1 MIARREIPAETRA
14 QQNIFIS
21 MTDLTV
27 SALLVIVIL
36 MAFMATQMRDTRSL
50 KKLTDLRSQL
60 NATQSA
66 FSELQAENVEQ
77 GQLINQLSQDLSA
90 EADIRTELDET
101 IKKLEQSVVQR
112 SVEISRLDLEL
123 RAALQTAGLA
133 QSRLL
138 ASQAAR
144 AADQEKAETE
154 LEFARQRGEALTKR
168 IEEYEKN
175 NKNLGATLAKVN
187 TKYQDLQ
194 NEFDRQI
201 AAAERTKLEL
211 EVKIEDLQARTLE
224 LTDNLEKS
232 AERLAAG
239 ERTLAAEKL
248 RLDNSRAEL
257 AAVRKSLS
265 IELKTSREL
274 INATQSAFSELQ
286 AENVEQG
293 QLINQLSQDLSA
305 EADIRTE
312 LDETIKKLEQSV
324 VQRSVEISRLDLE
337 LRAALQTAG
346 LAQSRLLASQAA
358 RAADQE
364 KAETELEFARQR
376 GEALTKRIEEY
387 EKNNKNLG
395 ATLAKVNTK
404 YQDLQNEFD
413 RQIAAAERTKLEL
426 EVKIEDLQARTLEL
440 TDNLE
445 KSAER
450 LAAGERTLA
459 AEKLRLDNSR
469 AELAA
474 VRNSL
479 SIELKTSRELNKDH
493 AQTKILLN
501 SSQSEIELLNKKILE
516 LAELLDAEKASKIYA
531 ADLNSE
537 IEGLNKK
544 LSGERL
550 KLQVSE
556 GQSKTLNGIVDELR
570 GALVKEQKKV
580 AGLEQLLGDAQADL
594 DAKKLGFA
602 QRDREISQ
610 LRAELINEQSNYS
623 EKLEDLGNQIAR
635 LELDIA
641 AAEQKSKISNN
652 QATALVGITN
662 ELRAALKAAQ
672 GTANTLR
679 DNAAQFDRQLAS
691 ALSIDT
697 PDRQIIMERI
707 SVLAQDEPSTAPN
720 PESLRTE
727 LAGAMLEVEMLSKQN
742 ANLKATI
749 QTLLANS
756 SKIIERL
763 RNK

>member
-90 EADIRTELDET
+90 EVDIRTELDET

-154 LEFARQRGEALTKR
+154 LEFARQRGET
-168 IEEYEKN
+168 
-175 NKNLGATLAKVN
+175 
-187 TKYQDLQ
+187 
-194 NEFDRQI
+194 
-201 AAAERTKLEL
+201 
-211 EVKIEDLQARTLE
+211 
-224 LTDNLEKS
+224 
-232 AERLAAG
+232 
-239 ERTLAAEKL
+239 
-248 RLDNSRAEL
+248 
-257 AAVRKSLS
+257 
-265 IELKTSREL
+265 
-274 INATQSAFSELQ
+274 
-286 AENVEQG
+286 
-293 QLINQLSQDLSA
+293 
-305 EADIRTE
+305 
-312 LDETIKKLEQSV
+312 
-324 VQRSVEISRLDLE
+324 
-337 LRAALQTAG
+337 
-346 LAQSRLLASQAA
+346 
-358 RAADQE
+358 
-364 KAETELEFARQR
+364 
-376 GEALTKRIEEY
+376 LTKRIEEY

-479 SIELKTSRELNKDH
+479 SIELETSRELNKDH

-516 LAELLDAEKASKIYA
+516 LAELLDAEKASKIYV
-531 ADLNSE
+531 ADLSSE

-707 SVLAQDEPSTAPN
+707 SVLAQDEPSTSPN
-720 PESLRTE
+720 PENLRTE

>member
-60 NATQSA
+60 NATQS
-66 FSELQAENVEQ
+66 
-77 GQLINQLSQDLSA
+77 
-90 EADIRTELDET
+90 T
-101 IKKLEQSVVQR
+101 
-112 SVEISRLDLEL
+112 
-123 RAALQTAGLA
+123 
-133 QSRLL
+133 
-138 ASQAAR
+138 
-144 AADQEKAETE
+144 
-154 LEFARQRGEALTKR
+154 
-168 IEEYEKN
+168 
-175 NKNLGATLAKVN
+175 
-187 TKYQDLQ
+187 
-194 NEFDRQI
+194 
-201 AAAERTKLEL
+201 
-211 EVKIEDLQARTLE
+211 
-224 LTDNLEKS
+224 
-232 AERLAAG
+232 
-239 ERTLAAEKL
+239 
-248 RLDNSRAEL
+248 
-257 AAVRKSLS
+257 
-265 IELKTSREL
+265 
-274 INATQSAFSELQ
+274 FSELQ

-531 ADLNSE
+531 ADLRSE

-556 GQSKTLNGIVDELR
+556 GQSKTLSGIVDELR

-580 AGLEQLLGDAQADL
+580 AGLEQLLGDAKADL

-602 QRDREISQ
+602 QRDGEISQ

>member
-257 AAVRKSLS
+257 AAVR
-265 IELKTSREL
+265 
-274 INATQSAFSELQ
+274 
-286 AENVEQG
+286 
-293 QLINQLSQDLSA
+293 
-305 EADIRTE
+305 
-312 LDETIKKLEQSV
+312 
-324 VQRSVEISRLDLE
+324 
-337 LRAALQTAG
+337 
-346 LAQSRLLASQAA
+346 
-358 RAADQE
+358 
-364 KAETELEFARQR
+364 
-376 GEALTKRIEEY
+376 
-387 EKNNKNLG
+387 
-395 ATLAKVNTK
+395 
-404 YQDLQNEFD
+404 
-413 RQIAAAERTKLEL
+413 
-426 EVKIEDLQARTLEL
+426 
-440 TDNLE
+440 
-445 KSAER
+445 
-450 LAAGERTLA
+450 
-459 AEKLRLDNSR
+459 
-469 AELAA
+469 
-474 VRNSL
+474 NSL

-501 SSQSEIELLNKKILE
+501 SSQSEIEILNKKILE
-516 LAELLDAEKASKIYA
+516 LAGLLDAEKASKIYA
-531 ADLNSE
+531 ADLRSE

-544 LSGERL
+544 LSDERL

-570 GALVKEQKKV
+570 GALVKEQEKV

-602 QRDREISQ
+602 QRDGEISQ

>member
-50 KKLTDLRSQL
+50 KKLTDLRSQF

-66 FSELQAENVEQ
+66 FLELQAENIEQ

-101 IKKLEQSVVQR
+101 IKKLEQSVVQW

-123 RAALQTAGLA
+123 RAALQTAGLS

-144 AADQEKAETE
+144 AADQE
-154 LEFARQRGEALTKR
+154 Q
-168 IEEYEKN
+168 
-175 NKNLGATLAKVN
+175 
-187 TKYQDLQ
+187 
-194 NEFDRQI
+194 
-201 AAAERTKLEL
+201 
-211 EVKIEDLQARTLE
+211 
-224 LTDNLEKS
+224 
-232 AERLAAG
+232 
-239 ERTLAAEKL
+239 
-248 RLDNSRAEL
+248 
-257 AAVRKSLS
+257 
-265 IELKTSREL
+265 
-274 INATQSAFSELQ
+274 
-286 AENVEQG
+286 
-293 QLINQLSQDLSA
+293 
-305 EADIRTE
+305 
-312 LDETIKKLEQSV
+312 
-324 VQRSVEISRLDLE
+324 
-337 LRAALQTAG
+337 
-346 LAQSRLLASQAA
+346 
-358 RAADQE
+358 
-364 KAETELEFARQR
+364 AETELEFARQR

-516 LAELLDAEKASKIYA
+516 LAELLDAEKASKIYV
-531 ADLNSE
+531 ADLSSE

-570 GALVKEQKKV
+570 GALVKEQEKV

-602 QRDREISQ
+602 QRDGEISQ

-727 LAGAMLEVEMLSKQN
+727 LAGAMLEVEMLSKHN

>member
-90 EADIRTELDET
+90 EVDIRTELDET

-274 INATQSAFSELQ
+274 
-286 AENVEQG
+286 
-293 QLINQLSQDLSA
+293 
-305 EADIRTE
+305 
-312 LDETIKKLEQSV
+312 
-324 VQRSVEISRLDLE
+324 
-337 LRAALQTAG
+337 
-346 LAQSRLLASQAA
+346 
-358 RAADQE
+358 
-364 KAETELEFARQR
+364 
-376 GEALTKRIEEY
+376 
-387 EKNNKNLG
+387 
-395 ATLAKVNTK
+395 
-404 YQDLQNEFD
+404 
-413 RQIAAAERTKLEL
+413 
-426 EVKIEDLQARTLEL
+426 
-440 TDNLE
+440 
-445 KSAER
+445 
-450 LAAGERTLA
+450 
-459 AEKLRLDNSR
+459 
-469 AELAA
+469 
-474 VRNSL
+474 
-479 SIELKTSRELNKDH
+479 NKDH

-516 LAELLDAEKASKIYA
+516 LAELLDAEKASKIYV
-531 ADLNSE
+531 ADLSSE

-544 LSGERL
+544 LSDERL

-570 GALVKEQKKV
+570 GALVKEQEKV

-602 QRDREISQ
+602 QRDGEISQ

>member
-257 AAVRKSLS
+257 AAVR
-265 IELKTSREL
+265 
-274 INATQSAFSELQ
+274 
-286 AENVEQG
+286 
-293 QLINQLSQDLSA
+293 
-305 EADIRTE
+305 
-312 LDETIKKLEQSV
+312 
-324 VQRSVEISRLDLE
+324 
-337 LRAALQTAG
+337 
-346 LAQSRLLASQAA
+346 
-358 RAADQE
+358 
-364 KAETELEFARQR
+364 
-376 GEALTKRIEEY
+376 
-387 EKNNKNLG
+387 
-395 ATLAKVNTK
+395 
-404 YQDLQNEFD
+404 
-413 RQIAAAERTKLEL
+413 
-426 EVKIEDLQARTLEL
+426 
-440 TDNLE
+440 
-445 KSAER
+445 
-450 LAAGERTLA
+450 
-459 AEKLRLDNSR
+459 
-469 AELAA
+469 
-474 VRNSL
+474 NSL

-501 SSQSEIELLNKKILE
+501 SSQSEIEILNKKILE
-516 LAELLDAEKASKIYA
+516 LAGLLDAEKASKIYA
-531 ADLNSE
+531 ADLRSE

-544 LSGERL
+544 LSDERL

>member
-257 AAVRKSLS
+257 AAVR
-265 IELKTSREL
+265 
-274 INATQSAFSELQ
+274 
-286 AENVEQG
+286 
-293 QLINQLSQDLSA
+293 
-305 EADIRTE
+305 
-312 LDETIKKLEQSV
+312 
-324 VQRSVEISRLDLE
+324 
-337 LRAALQTAG
+337 
-346 LAQSRLLASQAA
+346 
-358 RAADQE
+358 
-364 KAETELEFARQR
+364 
-376 GEALTKRIEEY
+376 
-387 EKNNKNLG
+387 
-395 ATLAKVNTK
+395 
-404 YQDLQNEFD
+404 
-413 RQIAAAERTKLEL
+413 
-426 EVKIEDLQARTLEL
+426 
-440 TDNLE
+440 
-445 KSAER
+445 
-450 LAAGERTLA
+450 
-459 AEKLRLDNSR
+459 
-469 AELAA
+469 
-474 VRNSL
+474 NSL

-501 SSQSEIELLNKKILE
+501 SSQSEIEILNKKILE
-516 LAELLDAEKASKIYA
+516 LAGLLDAEKASKIYA
-531 ADLNSE
+531 ADLRSE

-544 LSGERL
+544 LSDERL

-602 QRDREISQ
+602 QRDGEISQ

>member
-90 EADIRTELDET
+90 QADIRTELDET

-194 NEFDRQI
+194 NEFDRQ
-201 AAAERTKLEL
+201 
-211 EVKIEDLQARTLE
+211 
-224 LTDNLEKS
+224 S
-232 AERLAAG
+232 
-239 ERTLAAEKL
+239 
-248 RLDNSRAEL
+248 
-257 AAVRKSLS
+257 
-265 IELKTSREL
+265 
-274 INATQSAFSELQ
+274 
-286 AENVEQG
+286 
-293 QLINQLSQDLSA
+293 
-305 EADIRTE
+305 
-312 LDETIKKLEQSV
+312 
-324 VQRSVEISRLDLE
+324 
-337 LRAALQTAG
+337 
-346 LAQSRLLASQAA
+346 
-358 RAADQE
+358 
-364 KAETELEFARQR
+364 
-376 GEALTKRIEEY
+376 
-387 EKNNKNLG
+387 
-395 ATLAKVNTK
+395 
-404 YQDLQNEFD
+404 
-413 RQIAAAERTKLEL
+413 AAAERTKLEL

-493 AQTKILLN
+493 AQTKILFN
-501 SSQSEIELLNKKILE
+501 SSQSEIEILNKKILE
-516 LAELLDAEKASKIYA
+516 LAGLLDAEKASKIYA
-531 ADLNSE
+531 ADLRSE

-544 LSGERL
+544 LSDERL

-570 GALVKEQKKV
+570 GALVKEQEKV

-602 QRDREISQ
+602 QRDGEISQ

>member
-168 IEEYEKN
+168 IEEYTKN
-175 NKNLGATLAKVN
+175 NKNLG
-187 TKYQDLQ
+187 
-194 NEFDRQI
+194 
-201 AAAERTKLEL
+201 
-211 EVKIEDLQARTLE
+211 
-224 LTDNLEKS
+224 S
-232 AERLAAG
+232 
-239 ERTLAAEKL
+239 
-248 RLDNSRAEL
+248 
-257 AAVRKSLS
+257 
-265 IELKTSREL
+265 
-274 INATQSAFSELQ
+274 
-286 AENVEQG
+286 
-293 QLINQLSQDLSA
+293 
-305 EADIRTE
+305 
-312 LDETIKKLEQSV
+312 
-324 VQRSVEISRLDLE
+324 
-337 LRAALQTAG
+337 
-346 LAQSRLLASQAA
+346 
-358 RAADQE
+358 
-364 KAETELEFARQR
+364 
-376 GEALTKRIEEY
+376 
-387 EKNNKNLG
+387 
-395 ATLAKVNTK
+395 TLAKVNTK

-479 SIELKTSRELNKDH
+479 SIELETSRELNKDH

-531 ADLNSE
+531 ADLTSE

-570 GALVKEQKKV
+570 GALVKEQEKV

-602 QRDREISQ
+602 QRDEEISQ

>member
-36 MAFMATQMRDTRSL
+36 MAFMATQMRDTKSL
-50 KKLTDLRSQL
+50 KKLTDLRSQF

-66 FSELQAENVEQ
+66 FLELQAENIEQ

-90 EADIRTELDET
+90 EADIRTKLDET

-144 AADQEKAETE
+144 AADQE
-154 LEFARQRGEALTKR
+154 Q
-168 IEEYEKN
+168 
-175 NKNLGATLAKVN
+175 
-187 TKYQDLQ
+187 
-194 NEFDRQI
+194 
-201 AAAERTKLEL
+201 
-211 EVKIEDLQARTLE
+211 
-224 LTDNLEKS
+224 
-232 AERLAAG
+232 
-239 ERTLAAEKL
+239 
-248 RLDNSRAEL
+248 
-257 AAVRKSLS
+257 
-265 IELKTSREL
+265 
-274 INATQSAFSELQ
+274 
-286 AENVEQG
+286 
-293 QLINQLSQDLSA
+293 
-305 EADIRTE
+305 
-312 LDETIKKLEQSV
+312 
-324 VQRSVEISRLDLE
+324 
-337 LRAALQTAG
+337 
-346 LAQSRLLASQAA
+346 
-358 RAADQE
+358 
-364 KAETELEFARQR
+364 AETELEFARQR

-501 SSQSEIELLNKKILE
+501 SLQSEIELLNKKILE

-531 ADLNSE
+531 ADLRSE

-602 QRDREISQ
+602 QRDGEISQ

-720 PESLRTE
+720 PGSLRTE

>member
-1 MIARREIPAETRA
+1 
-14 QQNIFIS
+14 

-60 NATQSA
+60 
-66 FSELQAENVEQ
+66 
-77 GQLINQLSQDLSA
+77 
-90 EADIRTELDET
+90 
-101 IKKLEQSVVQR
+101 
-112 SVEISRLDLEL
+112 
-123 RAALQTAGLA
+123 
-133 QSRLL
+133 
-138 ASQAAR
+138 
-144 AADQEKAETE
+144 
-154 LEFARQRGEALTKR
+154 
-168 IEEYEKN
+168 
-175 NKNLGATLAKVN
+175 
-187 TKYQDLQ
+187 
-194 NEFDRQI
+194 
-201 AAAERTKLEL
+201 
-211 EVKIEDLQARTLE
+211 
-224 LTDNLEKS
+224 
-232 AERLAAG
+232 
-239 ERTLAAEKL
+239 
-248 RLDNSRAEL
+248 
-257 AAVRKSLS
+257 
-265 IELKTSREL
+265 
-274 INATQSAFSELQ
+274 NATQSAFSELQ

-531 ADLNSE
+531 ADLSSE

-707 SVLAQDEPSTAPN
+707 SVLAQDEPSTSPN
-720 PESLRTE
+720 PENLRTE

>member
-1 MIARREIPAETRA
+1 MIARREIPTETRA

-50 KKLTDLRSQL
+50 KKLTDLRSQF

-66 FSELQAENVEQ
+66 FLELQAENIEQ

-90 EADIRTELDET
+90 EADIRTKLDET

-123 RAALQTAGLA
+123 RAALQTAGL
-133 QSRLL
+133 S
-138 ASQAAR
+138 
-144 AADQEKAETE
+144 
-154 LEFARQRGEALTKR
+154 
-168 IEEYEKN
+168 
-175 NKNLGATLAKVN
+175 
-187 TKYQDLQ
+187 
-194 NEFDRQI
+194 
-201 AAAERTKLEL
+201 
-211 EVKIEDLQARTLE
+211 
-224 LTDNLEKS
+224 
-232 AERLAAG
+232 
-239 ERTLAAEKL
+239 
-248 RLDNSRAEL
+248 
-257 AAVRKSLS
+257 
-265 IELKTSREL
+265 
-274 INATQSAFSELQ
+274 
-286 AENVEQG
+286 
-293 QLINQLSQDLSA
+293 
-305 EADIRTE
+305 
-312 LDETIKKLEQSV
+312 
-324 VQRSVEISRLDLE
+324 
-337 LRAALQTAG
+337 
-346 LAQSRLLASQAA
+346 QSRLLASQAA

-531 ADLNSE
+531 ADLRSE

-570 GALVKEQKKV
+570 GALVKEQEKV

-602 QRDREISQ
+602 QRDGEISQ

>member
-257 AAVRKSLS
+257 AAVR
-265 IELKTSREL
+265 
-274 INATQSAFSELQ
+274 
-286 AENVEQG
+286 
-293 QLINQLSQDLSA
+293 
-305 EADIRTE
+305 
-312 LDETIKKLEQSV
+312 
-324 VQRSVEISRLDLE
+324 
-337 LRAALQTAG
+337 
-346 LAQSRLLASQAA
+346 
-358 RAADQE
+358 
-364 KAETELEFARQR
+364 
-376 GEALTKRIEEY
+376 
-387 EKNNKNLG
+387 
-395 ATLAKVNTK
+395 
-404 YQDLQNEFD
+404 
-413 RQIAAAERTKLEL
+413 
-426 EVKIEDLQARTLEL
+426 
-440 TDNLE
+440 
-445 KSAER
+445 
-450 LAAGERTLA
+450 
-459 AEKLRLDNSR
+459 
-469 AELAA
+469 
-474 VRNSL
+474 NSL

-531 ADLNSE
+531 ADLRSE

-602 QRDREISQ
+602 QRDGEISQ

>member
-90 EADIRTELDET
+90 E
-101 IKKLEQSVVQR
+101 V
-112 SVEISRLDLEL
+112 
-123 RAALQTAGLA
+123 
-133 QSRLL
+133 
-138 ASQAAR
+138 
-144 AADQEKAETE
+144 
-154 LEFARQRGEALTKR
+154 
-168 IEEYEKN
+168 
-175 NKNLGATLAKVN
+175 
-187 TKYQDLQ
+187 
-194 NEFDRQI
+194 
-201 AAAERTKLEL
+201 
-211 EVKIEDLQARTLE
+211 
-224 LTDNLEKS
+224 
-232 AERLAAG
+232 
-239 ERTLAAEKL
+239 
-248 RLDNSRAEL
+248 
-257 AAVRKSLS
+257 
-265 IELKTSREL
+265 
-274 INATQSAFSELQ
+274 
-286 AENVEQG
+286 
-293 QLINQLSQDLSA
+293 
-305 EADIRTE
+305 DIRTE

-501 SSQSEIELLNKKILE
+501 SSQSEIEILNKKILE
-516 LAELLDAEKASKIYA
+516 LAGLLDAEKASKIYA
-531 ADLNSE
+531 ADLRSE

-544 LSGERL
+544 LSDERL

-602 QRDREISQ
+602 QRDGEISQ
-610 LRAELINEQSNYS
+610 LRAELMNEQSNYS

>member
-90 EADIRTELDET
+90 EVDIRTELDET

-123 RAALQTAGLA
+123 RAALQT
-133 QSRLL
+133 
-138 ASQAAR
+138 
-144 AADQEKAETE
+144 
-154 LEFARQRGEALTKR
+154 
-168 IEEYEKN
+168 
-175 NKNLGATLAKVN
+175 V
-187 TKYQDLQ
+187 
-194 NEFDRQI
+194 
-201 AAAERTKLEL
+201 
-211 EVKIEDLQARTLE
+211 
-224 LTDNLEKS
+224 
-232 AERLAAG
+232 
-239 ERTLAAEKL
+239 
-248 RLDNSRAEL
+248 
-257 AAVRKSLS
+257 
-265 IELKTSREL
+265 
-274 INATQSAFSELQ
+274 
-286 AENVEQG
+286 
-293 QLINQLSQDLSA
+293 
-305 EADIRTE
+305 
-312 LDETIKKLEQSV
+312 
-324 VQRSVEISRLDLE
+324 
-337 LRAALQTAG
+337 G

-516 LAELLDAEKASKIYA
+516 LAELLDAEKASKIYV
-531 ADLNSE
+531 ADLSSE

-707 SVLAQDEPSTAPN
+707 SVLAQDEPSTSPN
-720 PESLRTE
+720 PENLRTE

>member
-60 NATQSA
+60 NATQST

-90 EADIRTELDET
+90 EVDIRTELDET

-123 RAALQTAGLA
+123 RAALQTVGLA

-154 LEFARQRGEALTKR
+154 LEFARQRGETLTKR

-187 TKYQDLQ
+187 T
-194 NEFDRQI
+194 N
-201 AAAERTKLEL
+201 
-211 EVKIEDLQARTLE
+211 
-224 LTDNLEKS
+224 
-232 AERLAAG
+232 
-239 ERTLAAEKL
+239 
-248 RLDNSRAEL
+248 
-257 AAVRKSLS
+257 
-265 IELKTSREL
+265 
-274 INATQSAFSELQ
+274 
-286 AENVEQG
+286 
-293 QLINQLSQDLSA
+293 
-305 EADIRTE
+305 
-312 LDETIKKLEQSV
+312 
-324 VQRSVEISRLDLE
+324 
-337 LRAALQTAG
+337 
-346 LAQSRLLASQAA
+346 
-358 RAADQE
+358 
-364 KAETELEFARQR
+364 
-376 GEALTKRIEEY
+376 
-387 EKNNKNLG
+387 
-395 ATLAKVNTK
+395 

-531 ADLNSE
+531 ADLRSE

-602 QRDREISQ
+602 QRDGEISQ
-610 LRAELINEQSNYS
+610 LRAELINEQPNYS

>member
-66 FSELQAENVEQ
+66 FA
-77 GQLINQLSQDLSA
+77 
-90 EADIRTELDET
+90 
-101 IKKLEQSVVQR
+101 
-112 SVEISRLDLEL
+112 
-123 RAALQTAGLA
+123 
-133 QSRLL
+133 
-138 ASQAAR
+138 
-144 AADQEKAETE
+144 
-154 LEFARQRGEALTKR
+154 
-168 IEEYEKN
+168 
-175 NKNLGATLAKVN
+175 
-187 TKYQDLQ
+187 
-194 NEFDRQI
+194 
-201 AAAERTKLEL
+201 
-211 EVKIEDLQARTLE
+211 
-224 LTDNLEKS
+224 
-232 AERLAAG
+232 
-239 ERTLAAEKL
+239 
-248 RLDNSRAEL
+248 
-257 AAVRKSLS
+257 
-265 IELKTSREL
+265 
-274 INATQSAFSELQ
+274 ELQ

-501 SSQSEIELLNKKILE
+501 SSQSEIEILNKKILE

-531 ADLNSE
+531 ADLRSE

-544 LSGERL
+544 LSDERL

-570 GALVKEQKKV
+570 GALVKEQEKV

-602 QRDREISQ
+602 QRDGEISQ

>member
-90 EADIRTELDET
+90 E
-101 IKKLEQSVVQR
+101 V
-112 SVEISRLDLEL
+112 
-123 RAALQTAGLA
+123 
-133 QSRLL
+133 
-138 ASQAAR
+138 
-144 AADQEKAETE
+144 
-154 LEFARQRGEALTKR
+154 
-168 IEEYEKN
+168 
-175 NKNLGATLAKVN
+175 
-187 TKYQDLQ
+187 
-194 NEFDRQI
+194 
-201 AAAERTKLEL
+201 
-211 EVKIEDLQARTLE
+211 
-224 LTDNLEKS
+224 
-232 AERLAAG
+232 
-239 ERTLAAEKL
+239 
-248 RLDNSRAEL
+248 
-257 AAVRKSLS
+257 
-265 IELKTSREL
+265 
-274 INATQSAFSELQ
+274 
-286 AENVEQG
+286 
-293 QLINQLSQDLSA
+293 
-305 EADIRTE
+305 DIRTE

-501 SSQSEIELLNKKILE
+501 SSQSEIEILNKKILE

-531 ADLNSE
+531 ADLRSE

-544 LSGERL
+544 LSDERL

-570 GALVKEQKKV
+570 GALVKEQEKV

-602 QRDREISQ
+602 QRDGEISQ
-610 LRAELINEQSNYS
+610 LRAELMNEQSNYS

>member
-90 EADIRTELDET
+90 QADIRTELDET

-154 LEFARQRGEALTKR
+154 LEFARQRGETLTKR

-194 NEFDRQI
+194 NEFDRQ
-201 AAAERTKLEL
+201 
-211 EVKIEDLQARTLE
+211 
-224 LTDNLEKS
+224 S
-232 AERLAAG
+232 
-239 ERTLAAEKL
+239 
-248 RLDNSRAEL
+248 
-257 AAVRKSLS
+257 
-265 IELKTSREL
+265 
-274 INATQSAFSELQ
+274 
-286 AENVEQG
+286 
-293 QLINQLSQDLSA
+293 
-305 EADIRTE
+305 
-312 LDETIKKLEQSV
+312 
-324 VQRSVEISRLDLE
+324 
-337 LRAALQTAG
+337 
-346 LAQSRLLASQAA
+346 
-358 RAADQE
+358 
-364 KAETELEFARQR
+364 
-376 GEALTKRIEEY
+376 
-387 EKNNKNLG
+387 
-395 ATLAKVNTK
+395 
-404 YQDLQNEFD
+404 
-413 RQIAAAERTKLEL
+413 AAAERTKLEL

-516 LAELLDAEKASKIYA
+516 LAELLDAEKASKIYV
-531 ADLNSE
+531 ADLSSE

-544 LSGERL
+544 LSDERL

-602 QRDREISQ
+602 QRDGEISQ
-610 LRAELINEQSNYS
+610 LRAELMNEQSNYS

-742 ANLKATI
+742 ANLR
-749 QTLLANS
+749 QP
-756 SKIIERL
+756 SKHYSPTAR
-763 RNK
+763 K

>member
-90 EADIRTELDET
+90 EVDIRTELDET

-123 RAALQTAGLA
+123 RAALQTVGLA

-232 AERLAAG
+232 
-239 ERTLAAEKL
+239 
-248 RLDNSRAEL
+248 
-257 AAVRKSLS
+257 V
-265 IELKTSREL
+265 
-274 INATQSAFSELQ
+274 
-286 AENVEQG
+286 
-293 QLINQLSQDLSA
+293 
-305 EADIRTE
+305 
-312 LDETIKKLEQSV
+312 
-324 VQRSVEISRLDLE
+324 
-337 LRAALQTAG
+337 
-346 LAQSRLLASQAA
+346 
-358 RAADQE
+358 
-364 KAETELEFARQR
+364 
-376 GEALTKRIEEY
+376 
-387 EKNNKNLG
+387 
-395 ATLAKVNTK
+395 
-404 YQDLQNEFD
+404 
-413 RQIAAAERTKLEL
+413 
-426 EVKIEDLQARTLEL
+426 
-440 TDNLE
+440 
-445 KSAER
+445 ER

-516 LAELLDAEKASKIYA
+516 LAELLDAEKASKIYV
-531 ADLNSE
+531 ADLSSE

-707 SVLAQDEPSTAPN
+707 SVLAQDEPSTSPN
-720 PESLRTE
+720 PENLRTE

>member
-257 AAVRKSLS
+257 AAVR
-265 IELKTSREL
+265 
-274 INATQSAFSELQ
+274 
-286 AENVEQG
+286 
-293 QLINQLSQDLSA
+293 
-305 EADIRTE
+305 
-312 LDETIKKLEQSV
+312 
-324 VQRSVEISRLDLE
+324 
-337 LRAALQTAG
+337 
-346 LAQSRLLASQAA
+346 
-358 RAADQE
+358 
-364 KAETELEFARQR
+364 
-376 GEALTKRIEEY
+376 
-387 EKNNKNLG
+387 
-395 ATLAKVNTK
+395 
-404 YQDLQNEFD
+404 
-413 RQIAAAERTKLEL
+413 
-426 EVKIEDLQARTLEL
+426 
-440 TDNLE
+440 
-445 KSAER
+445 
-450 LAAGERTLA
+450 
-459 AEKLRLDNSR
+459 
-469 AELAA
+469 
-474 VRNSL
+474 NSL
-479 SIELKTSRELNKDH
+479 SIELETSRELNKDH

-531 ADLNSE
+531 ADLRSE

-544 LSGERL
+544 LSDERL

-707 SVLAQDEPSTAPN
+707 SVLAQDEPSTSPN
-720 PESLRTE
+720 PENLRTE

>member
-257 AAVRKSLS
+257 AAVR
-265 IELKTSREL
+265 
-274 INATQSAFSELQ
+274 
-286 AENVEQG
+286 
-293 QLINQLSQDLSA
+293 
-305 EADIRTE
+305 
-312 LDETIKKLEQSV
+312 
-324 VQRSVEISRLDLE
+324 
-337 LRAALQTAG
+337 
-346 LAQSRLLASQAA
+346 
-358 RAADQE
+358 
-364 KAETELEFARQR
+364 
-376 GEALTKRIEEY
+376 
-387 EKNNKNLG
+387 
-395 ATLAKVNTK
+395 
-404 YQDLQNEFD
+404 
-413 RQIAAAERTKLEL
+413 
-426 EVKIEDLQARTLEL
+426 
-440 TDNLE
+440 
-445 KSAER
+445 
-450 LAAGERTLA
+450 
-459 AEKLRLDNSR
+459 
-469 AELAA
+469 
-474 VRNSL
+474 NSL

-516 LAELLDAEKASKIYA
+516 LAELLDAEKASKIYV
-531 ADLNSE
+531 ADLSSE

-602 QRDREISQ
+602 QRDGEISQ

>member
-90 EADIRTELDET
+90 QADIRTELDET

-123 RAALQTAGLA
+123 RAALQT
-133 QSRLL
+133 
-138 ASQAAR
+138 
-144 AADQEKAETE
+144 
-154 LEFARQRGEALTKR
+154 
-168 IEEYEKN
+168 
-175 NKNLGATLAKVN
+175 V
-187 TKYQDLQ
+187 
-194 NEFDRQI
+194 
-201 AAAERTKLEL
+201 
-211 EVKIEDLQARTLE
+211 
-224 LTDNLEKS
+224 
-232 AERLAAG
+232 
-239 ERTLAAEKL
+239 
-248 RLDNSRAEL
+248 
-257 AAVRKSLS
+257 
-265 IELKTSREL
+265 
-274 INATQSAFSELQ
+274 
-286 AENVEQG
+286 
-293 QLINQLSQDLSA
+293 
-305 EADIRTE
+305 
-312 LDETIKKLEQSV
+312 
-324 VQRSVEISRLDLE
+324 
-337 LRAALQTAG
+337 G

-501 SSQSEIELLNKKILE
+501 SSQSEIEILNKKILE
-516 LAELLDAEKASKIYA
+516 LAGLLDAEKASKIYA
-531 ADLNSE
+531 ADLRSE

-544 LSGERL
+544 LSDERL

-570 GALVKEQKKV
+570 GALVKEQEKV

-602 QRDREISQ
+602 QRDGEISQ

>member
-90 EADIRTELDET
+90 EVDIRTELDET

-123 RAALQTAGLA
+123 RAALQTVGLA

-154 LEFARQRGEALTKR
+154 LEFARQRGET
-168 IEEYEKN
+168 
-175 NKNLGATLAKVN
+175 
-187 TKYQDLQ
+187 
-194 NEFDRQI
+194 
-201 AAAERTKLEL
+201 
-211 EVKIEDLQARTLE
+211 
-224 LTDNLEKS
+224 
-232 AERLAAG
+232 
-239 ERTLAAEKL
+239 
-248 RLDNSRAEL
+248 
-257 AAVRKSLS
+257 
-265 IELKTSREL
+265 
-274 INATQSAFSELQ
+274 
-286 AENVEQG
+286 
-293 QLINQLSQDLSA
+293 
-305 EADIRTE
+305 
-312 LDETIKKLEQSV
+312 
-324 VQRSVEISRLDLE
+324 
-337 LRAALQTAG
+337 
-346 LAQSRLLASQAA
+346 
-358 RAADQE
+358 
-364 KAETELEFARQR
+364 
-376 GEALTKRIEEY
+376 LTKRIEEY

-479 SIELKTSRELNKDH
+479 SIELETSRELNKDH

-501 SSQSEIELLNKKILE
+501 SSQSEIELLNKKNLE

-531 ADLNSE
+531 ADLSSE

-570 GALVKEQKKV
+570 GALVKEQEKV

-602 QRDREISQ
+602 QRDGEISQ
-610 LRAELINEQSNYS
+610 LRAELMNEQSNYS

>member
-90 EADIRTELDET
+90 E
-101 IKKLEQSVVQR
+101 V
-112 SVEISRLDLEL
+112 
-123 RAALQTAGLA
+123 
-133 QSRLL
+133 
-138 ASQAAR
+138 
-144 AADQEKAETE
+144 
-154 LEFARQRGEALTKR
+154 
-168 IEEYEKN
+168 
-175 NKNLGATLAKVN
+175 
-187 TKYQDLQ
+187 
-194 NEFDRQI
+194 
-201 AAAERTKLEL
+201 
-211 EVKIEDLQARTLE
+211 
-224 LTDNLEKS
+224 
-232 AERLAAG
+232 
-239 ERTLAAEKL
+239 
-248 RLDNSRAEL
+248 
-257 AAVRKSLS
+257 
-265 IELKTSREL
+265 
-274 INATQSAFSELQ
+274 
-286 AENVEQG
+286 
-293 QLINQLSQDLSA
+293 
-305 EADIRTE
+305 DIRTE

-501 SSQSEIELLNKKILE
+501 SSQSEIEILNKKILE
-516 LAELLDAEKASKIYA
+516 LAGLLDAEKASKIYA
-531 ADLNSE
+531 ADLRSE

-544 LSGERL
+544 LSDERL

-602 QRDREISQ
+602 QRDGEISQ

>member
-90 EADIRTELDET
+90 EVDIRTELDET

-123 RAALQTAGLA
+123 RAALQT
-133 QSRLL
+133 
-138 ASQAAR
+138 
-144 AADQEKAETE
+144 
-154 LEFARQRGEALTKR
+154 
-168 IEEYEKN
+168 
-175 NKNLGATLAKVN
+175 V
-187 TKYQDLQ
+187 
-194 NEFDRQI
+194 
-201 AAAERTKLEL
+201 
-211 EVKIEDLQARTLE
+211 
-224 LTDNLEKS
+224 
-232 AERLAAG
+232 
-239 ERTLAAEKL
+239 
-248 RLDNSRAEL
+248 
-257 AAVRKSLS
+257 
-265 IELKTSREL
+265 
-274 INATQSAFSELQ
+274 
-286 AENVEQG
+286 
-293 QLINQLSQDLSA
+293 
-305 EADIRTE
+305 
-312 LDETIKKLEQSV
+312 
-324 VQRSVEISRLDLE
+324 
-337 LRAALQTAG
+337 G

-531 ADLNSE
+531 ADLSSE

-556 GQSKTLNGIVDELR
+556 GQSKALNGIVDELR

-580 AGLEQLLGDAQADL
+580 AGLEQLLGDAKADL

-602 QRDREISQ
+602 QRDGEISQ

>member
-1 MIARREIPAETRA
+1 
-14 QQNIFIS
+14 

-90 EADIRTELDET
+90 E
-101 IKKLEQSVVQR
+101 V
-112 SVEISRLDLEL
+112 
-123 RAALQTAGLA
+123 
-133 QSRLL
+133 
-138 ASQAAR
+138 
-144 AADQEKAETE
+144 
-154 LEFARQRGEALTKR
+154 
-168 IEEYEKN
+168 
-175 NKNLGATLAKVN
+175 
-187 TKYQDLQ
+187 
-194 NEFDRQI
+194 
-201 AAAERTKLEL
+201 
-211 EVKIEDLQARTLE
+211 
-224 LTDNLEKS
+224 
-232 AERLAAG
+232 
-239 ERTLAAEKL
+239 
-248 RLDNSRAEL
+248 
-257 AAVRKSLS
+257 
-265 IELKTSREL
+265 
-274 INATQSAFSELQ
+274 
-286 AENVEQG
+286 
-293 QLINQLSQDLSA
+293 
-305 EADIRTE
+305 DIRTE

-531 ADLNSE
+531 ADLSSE

-544 LSGERL
+544 LSDERL

-602 QRDREISQ
+602 QRDGEISQ

>member
-66 FSELQAENVEQ
+66 FAELQAENVEQ

-194 NEFDRQI
+194 NEFDRQS

-274 INATQSAFSELQ
+274 
-286 AENVEQG
+286 
-293 QLINQLSQDLSA
+293 
-305 EADIRTE
+305 
-312 LDETIKKLEQSV
+312 
-324 VQRSVEISRLDLE
+324 
-337 LRAALQTAG
+337 
-346 LAQSRLLASQAA
+346 
-358 RAADQE
+358 
-364 KAETELEFARQR
+364 
-376 GEALTKRIEEY
+376 
-387 EKNNKNLG
+387 
-395 ATLAKVNTK
+395 
-404 YQDLQNEFD
+404 
-413 RQIAAAERTKLEL
+413 
-426 EVKIEDLQARTLEL
+426 
-440 TDNLE
+440 
-445 KSAER
+445 
-450 LAAGERTLA
+450 
-459 AEKLRLDNSR
+459 
-469 AELAA
+469 
-474 VRNSL
+474 
-479 SIELKTSRELNKDH
+479 NKDH

-516 LAELLDAEKASKIYA
+516 LAELLDAEKASKIYV
-531 ADLNSE
+531 ADLSSE

-544 LSGERL
+544 LSDERL

-602 QRDREISQ
+602 QRDGEISQ

-652 QATALVGITN
+652 QATALVGTTN

-720 PESLRTE
+720 PESLKTE

-763 RNK
+763 SNK

>member
-50 KKLTDLRSQL
+50 KKLADLRSQL

-90 EADIRTELDET
+90 
-101 IKKLEQSVVQR
+101 Q
-112 SVEISRLDLEL
+112 
-123 RAALQTAGLA
+123 
-133 QSRLL
+133 
-138 ASQAAR
+138 
-144 AADQEKAETE
+144 
-154 LEFARQRGEALTKR
+154 
-168 IEEYEKN
+168 
-175 NKNLGATLAKVN
+175 
-187 TKYQDLQ
+187 
-194 NEFDRQI
+194 
-201 AAAERTKLEL
+201 
-211 EVKIEDLQARTLE
+211 
-224 LTDNLEKS
+224 
-232 AERLAAG
+232 
-239 ERTLAAEKL
+239 
-248 RLDNSRAEL
+248 
-257 AAVRKSLS
+257 
-265 IELKTSREL
+265 
-274 INATQSAFSELQ
+274 
-286 AENVEQG
+286 
-293 QLINQLSQDLSA
+293 
-305 EADIRTE
+305 ADIRTE

-501 SSQSEIELLNKKILE
+501 SSQSEIEILNKKILE
-516 LAELLDAEKASKIYA
+516 LAGLLDAEKASKIYA
-531 ADLNSE
+531 ADLRSE

-544 LSGERL
+544 LSDERL

-602 QRDREISQ
+602 QRDGEISQ

-652 QATALVGITN
+652 QATALVGTTN

>member
-90 EADIRTELDET
+90 E
-101 IKKLEQSVVQR
+101 V
-112 SVEISRLDLEL
+112 
-123 RAALQTAGLA
+123 
-133 QSRLL
+133 
-138 ASQAAR
+138 
-144 AADQEKAETE
+144 
-154 LEFARQRGEALTKR
+154 
-168 IEEYEKN
+168 
-175 NKNLGATLAKVN
+175 
-187 TKYQDLQ
+187 
-194 NEFDRQI
+194 
-201 AAAERTKLEL
+201 
-211 EVKIEDLQARTLE
+211 
-224 LTDNLEKS
+224 
-232 AERLAAG
+232 
-239 ERTLAAEKL
+239 
-248 RLDNSRAEL
+248 
-257 AAVRKSLS
+257 
-265 IELKTSREL
+265 
-274 INATQSAFSELQ
+274 
-286 AENVEQG
+286 
-293 QLINQLSQDLSA
+293 
-305 EADIRTE
+305 DIRTE

-516 LAELLDAEKASKIYA
+516 LAELLDAEKASKIYV
-531 ADLNSE
+531 ADLSSE

-544 LSGERL
+544 LSDERL

-570 GALVKEQKKV
+570 GALVKEQEKV

-602 QRDREISQ
+602 QRDGEISQ

>member
-60 NATQSA
+60 NATQST
-66 FSELQAENVEQ
+66 FSELQTENVEQ

-123 RAALQTAGLA
+123 RAALQT
-133 QSRLL
+133 
-138 ASQAAR
+138 
-144 AADQEKAETE
+144 
-154 LEFARQRGEALTKR
+154 
-168 IEEYEKN
+168 
-175 NKNLGATLAKVN
+175 V
-187 TKYQDLQ
+187 
-194 NEFDRQI
+194 
-201 AAAERTKLEL
+201 
-211 EVKIEDLQARTLE
+211 
-224 LTDNLEKS
+224 
-232 AERLAAG
+232 
-239 ERTLAAEKL
+239 
-248 RLDNSRAEL
+248 
-257 AAVRKSLS
+257 
-265 IELKTSREL
+265 
-274 INATQSAFSELQ
+274 
-286 AENVEQG
+286 
-293 QLINQLSQDLSA
+293 
-305 EADIRTE
+305 
-312 LDETIKKLEQSV
+312 
-324 VQRSVEISRLDLE
+324 
-337 LRAALQTAG
+337 G

-531 ADLNSE
+531 ADLSSE

-544 LSGERL
+544 LSDERL

-580 AGLEQLLGDAQADL
+580 AGLEQLLGDAKADL

-602 QRDREISQ
+602 QRDGEISQ

>member
-257 AAVRKSLS
+257 AAVR
-265 IELKTSREL
+265 
-274 INATQSAFSELQ
+274 
-286 AENVEQG
+286 
-293 QLINQLSQDLSA
+293 
-305 EADIRTE
+305 
-312 LDETIKKLEQSV
+312 
-324 VQRSVEISRLDLE
+324 
-337 LRAALQTAG
+337 
-346 LAQSRLLASQAA
+346 
-358 RAADQE
+358 
-364 KAETELEFARQR
+364 
-376 GEALTKRIEEY
+376 
-387 EKNNKNLG
+387 
-395 ATLAKVNTK
+395 
-404 YQDLQNEFD
+404 
-413 RQIAAAERTKLEL
+413 
-426 EVKIEDLQARTLEL
+426 
-440 TDNLE
+440 
-445 KSAER
+445 
-450 LAAGERTLA
+450 
-459 AEKLRLDNSR
+459 
-469 AELAA
+469 
-474 VRNSL
+474 NSL
-479 SIELKTSRELNKDH
+479 SIELETSRELNKDH

-516 LAELLDAEKASKIYA
+516 LAELLDAEKASKIYV
-531 ADLNSE
+531 ADLSSE

-544 LSGERL
+544 LSDERL

-602 QRDREISQ
+602 QRDGEISQ

>member
-257 AAVRKSLS
+257 AAVR
-265 IELKTSREL
+265 
-274 INATQSAFSELQ
+274 
-286 AENVEQG
+286 
-293 QLINQLSQDLSA
+293 
-305 EADIRTE
+305 
-312 LDETIKKLEQSV
+312 
-324 VQRSVEISRLDLE
+324 
-337 LRAALQTAG
+337 
-346 LAQSRLLASQAA
+346 
-358 RAADQE
+358 
-364 KAETELEFARQR
+364 
-376 GEALTKRIEEY
+376 
-387 EKNNKNLG
+387 
-395 ATLAKVNTK
+395 
-404 YQDLQNEFD
+404 
-413 RQIAAAERTKLEL
+413 
-426 EVKIEDLQARTLEL
+426 
-440 TDNLE
+440 
-445 KSAER
+445 
-450 LAAGERTLA
+450 
-459 AEKLRLDNSR
+459 
-469 AELAA
+469 
-474 VRNSL
+474 NSL

-501 SSQSEIELLNKKILE
+501 SSQSEIELLNKKNLE

-531 ADLNSE
+531 ADLSSE

-544 LSGERL
+544 LSDERL

-602 QRDREISQ
+602 QRDGEISQ

>member
-60 NATQSA
+60 NATQST

-90 EADIRTELDET
+90 EVDIRTELDET

-123 RAALQTAGLA
+123 RAALQT
-133 QSRLL
+133 
-138 ASQAAR
+138 
-144 AADQEKAETE
+144 
-154 LEFARQRGEALTKR
+154 
-168 IEEYEKN
+168 
-175 NKNLGATLAKVN
+175 V
-187 TKYQDLQ
+187 
-194 NEFDRQI
+194 
-201 AAAERTKLEL
+201 
-211 EVKIEDLQARTLE
+211 
-224 LTDNLEKS
+224 
-232 AERLAAG
+232 
-239 ERTLAAEKL
+239 
-248 RLDNSRAEL
+248 
-257 AAVRKSLS
+257 
-265 IELKTSREL
+265 
-274 INATQSAFSELQ
+274 
-286 AENVEQG
+286 
-293 QLINQLSQDLSA
+293 
-305 EADIRTE
+305 
-312 LDETIKKLEQSV
+312 
-324 VQRSVEISRLDLE
+324 
-337 LRAALQTAG
+337 G

-501 SSQSEIELLNKKILE
+501 SSQSEIEILNKKILE
-516 LAELLDAEKASKIYA
+516 LAGLLDAEKASKIYA
-531 ADLNSE
+531 ADLRSE

-544 LSGERL
+544 LSDERL

-570 GALVKEQKKV
+570 GALVKEQEKV

-602 QRDREISQ
+602 QRDGEISQ

>member
-60 NATQSA
+60 NATQST
-66 FSELQAENVEQ
+66 FSELQTENVEQ

-90 EADIRTELDET
+90 EADIRTKLDET

-154 LEFARQRGEALTKR
+154 LEFAKQRGEALTKR

-175 NKNLGATLAKVN
+175 NKNLGATL
-187 TKYQDLQ
+187 T
-194 NEFDRQI
+194 
-201 AAAERTKLEL
+201 
-211 EVKIEDLQARTLE
+211 
-224 LTDNLEKS
+224 
-232 AERLAAG
+232 
-239 ERTLAAEKL
+239 
-248 RLDNSRAEL
+248 
-257 AAVRKSLS
+257 
-265 IELKTSREL
+265 
-274 INATQSAFSELQ
+274 
-286 AENVEQG
+286 
-293 QLINQLSQDLSA
+293 
-305 EADIRTE
+305 
-312 LDETIKKLEQSV
+312 
-324 VQRSVEISRLDLE
+324 
-337 LRAALQTAG
+337 
-346 LAQSRLLASQAA
+346 
-358 RAADQE
+358 
-364 KAETELEFARQR
+364 
-376 GEALTKRIEEY
+376 
-387 EKNNKNLG
+387 
-395 ATLAKVNTK
+395 KVNTK

-531 ADLNSE
+531 ADLSSE

-556 GQSKTLNGIVDELR
+556 GQSKALNGIVDELR

-580 AGLEQLLGDAQADL
+580 AGLEQLLGDAKADL

-602 QRDREISQ
+602 QRDGEISQ

>member
-90 EADIRTELDET
+90 
-101 IKKLEQSVVQR
+101 Q
-112 SVEISRLDLEL
+112 
-123 RAALQTAGLA
+123 
-133 QSRLL
+133 
-138 ASQAAR
+138 
-144 AADQEKAETE
+144 
-154 LEFARQRGEALTKR
+154 
-168 IEEYEKN
+168 
-175 NKNLGATLAKVN
+175 
-187 TKYQDLQ
+187 
-194 NEFDRQI
+194 
-201 AAAERTKLEL
+201 
-211 EVKIEDLQARTLE
+211 
-224 LTDNLEKS
+224 
-232 AERLAAG
+232 
-239 ERTLAAEKL
+239 
-248 RLDNSRAEL
+248 
-257 AAVRKSLS
+257 
-265 IELKTSREL
+265 
-274 INATQSAFSELQ
+274 
-286 AENVEQG
+286 
-293 QLINQLSQDLSA
+293 
-305 EADIRTE
+305 ADIRTE

-531 ADLNSE
+531 ADLSSE

-544 LSGERL
+544 LSDERL

-570 GALVKEQKKV
+570 GALVKEQEKV

-602 QRDREISQ
+602 QRDGEISQ

>member
-90 EADIRTELDET
+90 EVDIRTELDET

-123 RAALQTAGLA
+123 RAALQTVGLA

-154 LEFARQRGEALTKR
+154 LEFARQRGET
-168 IEEYEKN
+168 
-175 NKNLGATLAKVN
+175 
-187 TKYQDLQ
+187 
-194 NEFDRQI
+194 
-201 AAAERTKLEL
+201 
-211 EVKIEDLQARTLE
+211 
-224 LTDNLEKS
+224 
-232 AERLAAG
+232 
-239 ERTLAAEKL
+239 
-248 RLDNSRAEL
+248 
-257 AAVRKSLS
+257 
-265 IELKTSREL
+265 
-274 INATQSAFSELQ
+274 
-286 AENVEQG
+286 
-293 QLINQLSQDLSA
+293 
-305 EADIRTE
+305 
-312 LDETIKKLEQSV
+312 
-324 VQRSVEISRLDLE
+324 
-337 LRAALQTAG
+337 
-346 LAQSRLLASQAA
+346 
-358 RAADQE
+358 
-364 KAETELEFARQR
+364 
-376 GEALTKRIEEY
+376 LTKRIEEY

-516 LAELLDAEKASKIYA
+516 LAELLDAEKASKIYV
-531 ADLNSE
+531 ADLSSE

-570 GALVKEQKKV
+570 GALVKEQKQV

-707 SVLAQDEPSTAPN
+707 SVLAQDEPSTSPN
-720 PESLRTE
+720 PENLRTE

>member
-90 EADIRTELDET
+90 EVDIRTELDET

-123 RAALQTAGLA
+123 RAALQTVGLA

-154 LEFARQRGEALTKR
+154 LEFARQRGET
-168 IEEYEKN
+168 
-175 NKNLGATLAKVN
+175 
-187 TKYQDLQ
+187 
-194 NEFDRQI
+194 
-201 AAAERTKLEL
+201 
-211 EVKIEDLQARTLE
+211 
-224 LTDNLEKS
+224 
-232 AERLAAG
+232 
-239 ERTLAAEKL
+239 
-248 RLDNSRAEL
+248 
-257 AAVRKSLS
+257 
-265 IELKTSREL
+265 
-274 INATQSAFSELQ
+274 
-286 AENVEQG
+286 
-293 QLINQLSQDLSA
+293 
-305 EADIRTE
+305 
-312 LDETIKKLEQSV
+312 
-324 VQRSVEISRLDLE
+324 
-337 LRAALQTAG
+337 
-346 LAQSRLLASQAA
+346 
-358 RAADQE
+358 
-364 KAETELEFARQR
+364 
-376 GEALTKRIEEY
+376 LTKRIEEY

-479 SIELKTSRELNKDH
+479 SIELETSRELNKDH

-501 SSQSEIELLNKKILE
+501 SSQSEIELLNKKNLE

-531 ADLNSE
+531 ADLSSE

-602 QRDREISQ
+602 QRDGEISQ